1 MYVTLFVVALI
12 AVIMFH
18 EFGHFATAKAF
29 GMKVEKFF
37 LGFGPTLWSIR
48 RGETEYGVK
57 AIPAGGFVKIVGM
70 NKYEDVDPADAD
82 RTFYSKPA
90 WQRAIVL
97 VAGSFTHFVVAAVA
111 LFVALAF
118 IGLPFLS
125 NAVGEVAPGTP
136 AERAGLLEGDRIVGV
151 DGVAVE
157 DFDAVRDL
165 VTSRG
170 GQTVDLR
177 LIRDGA
183 EQVVPVE
190 IAAETPDGAEQ
201 GFLGIYPQP
210 EEKRLGIGAALAGTV
225 SGDFSLPRLTALTV
239 DGLLQVFSPEGLG
252 RFFSSVG
259 DEGPRD
265 LESPTSLVGIGQAVN
280 AFGNAGDLFAV
291 IVVLAQLSIVL
302 GVLNMLPLPP
312 LDGGHVAVLAVEEG
326 VNAVRAR
333 RGRSQGEAPDEGRE
347 RWTVDPSVLTPIALA
362 VILFFVVL
370 SFTALYLD
378 LTKPIT
384 DALQ

>member
-1 MYVTLFVVALI
+1 MYVTLFVIALV

-37 LGFGPTLWSIR
+37 LGFGPTLWSFR

-70 NKYEDVDPADAD
+70 SRYEDVDAADEG
-82 RTFYSKPA
+82 RTFYAKPA

-97 VAGSFTHFVVAAVA
+97 VAGSFTHFVVAVVA
-111 LFVALAF
+111 LFAALAF
-118 IGLPFLS
+118 VGLPFLS
-125 NAVGEVAPGTP
+125 NTVDDVASGTP
-136 AERAGLLEGDRIVGV
+136 ADEAGLRAGDRIVAV
-151 DGVAVE
+151 DGQPVE

-165 VTSRG
+165 VTALG

-177 LIRDGA
+177 IVRDGA
-183 EQVVPVE
+183 EQLVAAD
-190 IAAETPDGAEQ
+190 IAAQTPDGEQQ
-201 GFLGIYPQP
+201 GFLGVYPQVS
-210 EEKRLGIGAALAGTV
+210 ERRLPVGEALAGTV
-225 SGDFSLPRLTALTV
+225 AGDFSLPRLTALTV
-239 DGLLQVFSPEGLG
+239 DGLMRVFSPEGLG
-252 RFFSSVG
+252 RFFSAVG
-259 DEGPRD
+259 TDEPRD

-280 AFGNAGDLFAV
+280 AFGASGDIFAL
-291 IVVLAQLSIVL
+291 IVVLAQLNIVL
-302 GVLNMLPLPP
+302 GIMNMLPLPP

-326 VNAVRAR
+326 VNAVRGTRHRA
-333 RGRSQGEAPDEGRE
+333 GSGGSRE
-347 RWTVDPSVLTPIALA
+347 RWSVDPSVITPIALA

-378 LTKPIT
+378 ITKPIT